1 MKLLLYAL
9 AGVCGGVLAGMGMGG
24 GTLTI
29 PILVLLLSVDQL
41 TAQFVN
47 LIAFLPTG
55 AAALGMHL
63 KNKLVEPAALPYI
76 LIPRARRDGGDVLFR
91 AERGGVAGEAVRRI
105 SGAHCSFRACGRSGA
120 RRARGGVTA
129 PVRGGVRILRRAYMT
144 FTLIFGIYIGSILL
158 YN

>member
-63 KNKLVEPAALPYI
+63 KNKLVESAALPYI
-76 LIPRARRDGGDVLFR
+76 LIPALAATAATSFFAQSAAEWLGKLYGGFLVLIALFGL
-91 AERGGVAGEAVRRI
+91 AGGVVR
-105 SGAHCSFRACGRSGA
+105 GA
-120 RRARGGVTA
+120 RGEG
-129 PVRGGVRILRRAYMT
+129 
-144 FTLIFGIYIGSILL
+144 
-158 YN
+158 

>member
-76 LIPRARRDGGDVLFR
+76 LIPALAATAATSFFAQSAAEWLGKLYGGFLVLIALFGL
-91 AERGGVAGEAVRRI
+91 AGGVMR
-105 SGAHCSFRACGRSGA
+105 GA
-120 RRARGGVTA
+120 RGEG
-129 PVRGGVRILRRAYMT
+129 
-144 FTLIFGIYIGSILL
+144 
-158 YN
+158 

>member
-63 KNKLVEPAALPYI
+63 KNKLVEPAALSYI
-76 LIPRARRDGGDVLFR
+76 LIPALAATAATSFFAQSAAEWLGKLYGGFLVLIALFGL
-91 AERGGVAGEAVRRI
+91 AGGVVR
-105 SGAHCSFRACGRSGA
+105 GA
-120 RRARGGVTA
+120 RGEG
-129 PVRGGVRILRRAYMT
+129 
-144 FTLIFGIYIGSILL
+144 
-158 YN
+158 

>member
-55 AAALGMHL
+55 AAELGMHL

-76 LIPRARRDGGDVLFR
+76 LIPALAATAATSFFAQSAAEWLGKLYGGFLVLIALFGL
-91 AERGGVAGEAVRRI
+91 AGGVVR
-105 SGAHCSFRACGRSGA
+105 GA
-120 RRARGGVTA
+120 RGEG
-129 PVRGGVRILRRAYMT
+129 
-144 FTLIFGIYIGSILL
+144 
-158 YN
+158 

>member
-63 KNKLVEPAALPYI
+63 KNKLVEPAALPFI
-76 LIPRARRDGGDVLFR
+76 LIPAPAATAATSFFGQSAAEWLGKLYGGFLVLIALFGL
-91 AERGGVAGEAVRRI
+91 AGGVVR
-105 SGAHCSFRACGRSGA
+105 GA
-120 RRARGGVTA
+120 RGEG
-129 PVRGGVRILRRAYMT
+129 
-144 FTLIFGIYIGSILL
+144 
-158 YN
+158 

>member
-76 LIPRARRDGGDVLFR
+76 LIPALAATAATSFFAQGAAEWLGKLYGGFLVLIALFGL
-91 AERGGVAGEAVRRI
+91 AGGVVR
-105 SGAHCSFRACGRSGA
+105 GA
-120 RRARGGVTA
+120 RGEG
-129 PVRGGVRILRRAYMT
+129 
-144 FTLIFGIYIGSILL
+144 
-158 YN
+158 

>member
-76 LIPRARRDGGDVLFR
+76 LIPALAATAATSFFAQSAAEWLGKLYGGFLVLIALFGL
-91 AERGGVAGEAVRRI
+91 AGGVVR
-105 SGAHCSFRACGRSGA
+105 G
-120 RRARGGVTA
+120 ARGG
-129 PVRGGVRILRRAYMT
+129 G
-144 FTLIFGIYIGSILL
+144 
-158 YN
+158 

>member
-63 KNKLVEPAALPYI
+63 KNKLVEPVALPYI
-76 LIPRARRDGGDVLFR
+76 LIPALAATAATSFFAQSAAEWLGKLYGGFLVLIALFGL
-91 AERGGVAGEAVRRI
+91 AGGVVR
-105 SGAHCSFRACGRSGA
+105 GA
-120 RRARGGVTA
+120 RGEG
-129 PVRGGVRILRRAYMT
+129 
-144 FTLIFGIYIGSILL
+144 
-158 YN
+158 

>member
-76 LIPRARRDGGDVLFR
+76 LIPTLAATAATSFFAQSAAEWLGKLYGGFLVLIALFGL
-91 AERGGVAGEAVRRI
+91 AGGVVR
-105 SGAHCSFRACGRSGA
+105 GA
-120 RRARGGVTA
+120 RGEG
-129 PVRGGVRILRRAYMT
+129 
-144 FTLIFGIYIGSILL
+144 
-158 YN
+158 

>member
-76 LIPRARRDGGDVLFR
+76 LIPALAATAATSFFAQSAAEWLGKLYGGFLVLIALF
-91 AERGGVAGEAVRRI
+91 GLAG
-105 SGAHCSFRACGRSGA
+105 
-120 RRARGGVTA
+120 
-129 PVRGGVRILRRAYMT
+129 GGVRGAR
-144 FTLIFGIYIGSILL
+144 GEG
-158 YN
+158 

>member
-63 KNKLVEPAALPYI
+63 KNNLVEPAALPYI
-76 LIPRARRDGGDVLFR
+76 LIPALAATAATSFFAQSAAEWLGKLYGGFLVLIALFGL
-91 AERGGVAGEAVRRI
+91 AGGVVR
-105 SGAHCSFRACGRSGA
+105 GA
-120 RRARGGVTA
+120 RGEG
-129 PVRGGVRILRRAYMT
+129 
-144 FTLIFGIYIGSILL
+144 
-158 YN
+158 

>member
-76 LIPRARRDGGDVLFR
+76 LIPALAATAATSFFAQSAAEWLGKLYGGFLVLIALFGL
-91 AERGGVAGEAVRRI
+91 AGGVVR
-105 SGAHCSFRACGRSGA
+105 GA
-120 RRARGGVTA
+120 RGAG
-129 PVRGGVRILRRAYMT
+129 
-144 FTLIFGIYIGSILL
+144 
-158 YN
+158 

>member
-55 AAALGMHL
+55 ATALGMHL

-76 LIPRARRDGGDVLFR
+76 LIPALAATAATSFFAQSAAEWLGKLYGGFLVLIALFGLV
-91 AERGGVAGEAVRRI
+91 GGVVR
-105 SGAHCSFRACGRSGA
+105 GA
-120 RRARGGVTA
+120 RGEG
-129 PVRGGVRILRRAYMT
+129 
-144 FTLIFGIYIGSILL
+144 
-158 YN
+158 